1 VKLTRTDFCP
11 LIKEPCRQLGC
22 NWFVKM
28 RGLNPNTGEEI
39 DDYRCTLSWLPILLL
54 EGASQT
60 RQAGAAIESF
70 RNEVAQ
76 GQRDAALGIAHA
88 RSEPPL
94 KVIGKIEAAE

>member
-1 VKLTRTDFCP
+1 MGINR
-11 LIKEPCRQLGC
+11 KE
-22 NWFVKM
+22 KM
-28 RGLNPNTGEEI
+28 SNLSLAHPELSGYRDVGPDADNPNTGEEI

>member
-1 VKLTRTDFCP
+1 MKLKRDDFCP

-22 NWFVKM
+22 NFFVHM
-28 RGLNPNTGEEI
+28 RGLNPNTGEEM
-39 DDYRCTLSWLPILLL
+39 DDYRCTFAWLPLLLL

-70 RNEVAQ
+70 RNEVKES
-76 GQRDAALGIAHA
+76 QRDAMLGIAHA